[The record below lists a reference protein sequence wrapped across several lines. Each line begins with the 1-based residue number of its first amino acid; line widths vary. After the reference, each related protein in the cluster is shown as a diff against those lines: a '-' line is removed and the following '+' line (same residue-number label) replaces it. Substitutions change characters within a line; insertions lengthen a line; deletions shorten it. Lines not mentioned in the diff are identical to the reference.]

1 MRLRDPA
8 PEGRTR
14 GPALDVFLALAGVAF
29 GLFVSGKTGHPVS
42 WPATLALAAAAGIPM
57 GLVWRWPLAVCV
69 YQSAFLVVCDHFS
82 NSTTDTVQTLTP
94 IAVGVLAYRCDW
106 RQVVPGAALAAGATA
121 VNLADP
127 GLALTA
133 STWYFPLGMS
143 AVPVVV
149 GRYLRS
155 PIEAVA
161 KVERRPG
168 LDLLLSGG
176 GVAFMVLDTWAD
188 WHDGP
193 WPVWGV
199 GWFVIG
205 CGLTAGLARML
216 PGTAFALQAV
226 LVLVADQYA
235 GFAANS
241 LQGLFLVT
249 LGAFAMRASWSWT
262 AVAYLLAAGVTAL
275 NVVEEEWAEV
285 TPARVAALLAMV
297 AAPIIIG
304 RYFGVRRDAADLQ
317 LAMAEEARQ
326 LAAERARADLLA
338 ERERI
343 ARDVHDIVA
352 HHVGAMVLRAGAAQ
366 YAAPSGPVA
375 EALSDIRTTGHQ
387 VLEDLRGLLNV
398 LRDPELAH
406 LPVAAPEEVVR
417 DAVERMNAAGLRVE
431 LRSGPE
437 AGLVPLVTR
446 ASAARIVQEGLT
458 NVLKHAGPGTAAVVE
473 LKVTGEALEVIV
485 TSGPAPEE
493 APGPGLLPPGPRDA
507 LPSSGQGIA
516 GMRERARAL
525 GGDLS
530 AAPDGAGGWRLAA
543 TLPLERDG
551 GSCGMTPQRRI
562 LPWRREEGREE
573 GRVDGMGDHDGAA
586 GPRQAER
593 LR

>member
-1 MRLRDPA
+1 MP
-8 PEGRTR
+8 
-14 GPALDVFLALAGVAF
+14 DVLLALAGIAL
-29 GLFVSGKTGHPVS
+29 GLVVSGKTGEPAP
-42 WPATLALAAAAGIPM
+42 WPAAVALALLAGAPM
-57 GLVWRWPLAVCV
+57 GFVRHGP
-69 YQSAFLVVCDHFS
+69 LVVCAYYAAFLIVGDRFPAF
-82 NSTTDTVQTLTP
+82 TTDTAQILLPV
-94 IAVGVLAYRCDW
+94 AVGILAHRDAW
-106 RQVVPGAALAAGATA
+106 RRIVPGAVLAGTATA
-121 VNLADP
+121 VNLTDP
-127 GLALTA
+127 GTALTA
-133 STWYFPLGMS
+133 AAWYFPLGMS

-161 KVERRPG
+161 EVERRPG
-168 LDLLLSGG
+168 LDLLLAGG
-176 GVAFMVLDTWAD
+176 GVAFMVLDTWTGWDA
-188 WHDGP
+188 GP

-205 CGLTAGLARML
+205 CGLTAGLVRLL

-226 LVLVADQYA
+226 LVLLADQNA
-235 GFAANS
+235 QFAANS

-249 LGAFAMRASWSWT
+249 LGAFAMYASWSWT

-275 NVVEEEWAEV
+275 NVVDDELAEV
-285 TPARVAALLAMV
+285 TPLRIAALMAMV
-297 AAPIIIG
+297 AAPVIIG
-304 RYFGVRRDAADLQ
+304 RYLGVRRAAAGLQ

-375 EALSDIRTTGHQ
+375 EALADIRATGHQ

-406 LPVAAPEEVVR
+406 LPVADPEEVVR
-417 DAVERMNAAGLRVE
+417 DAVERMNAAGLEVE
-431 LRSGPE
+431 LRLDPGAES
-437 AGLVPLVTR
+437 VPLVTR

-458 NVLKHAGPGTAAVVE
+458 NVLKHAGPGTRATVE
-473 LKVTGEALEVIV
+473 LRDAGGALEVNV
-485 TSGPAPEE
+485 LSGP
-493 APGPGLLPPGPRDA
+493 PPGPRDA

-530 AAPDGAGGWRLAA
+530 AGPRPDGGWRLAA
-543 TLPLERDG
+543 TLPVERPDHPAG
-551 GSCGMTPQRRI
+551 HSCGMTPQYRL
-562 LPWRREEGREE
+562 LPWRREEEE
-573 GRVDGMGDHDGAA
+573 KV
-586 GPRQAER
+586 
-593 LR
+593 

>member
-1 MRLRDPA
+1 MRS
-8 PEGRTR
+8 R
-14 GPALDVFLALAGVAF
+14 GPVPDVLLALAGIAL
-29 GLFVSGKTGHPVS
+29 GLVVSGKTGEPAP
-42 WPATLALAAAAGIPM
+42 WPAAAGLALLAGAPM
-57 GLVWRWPLAVCV
+57 GFVRRGP
-69 YQSAFLVVCDHFS
+69 LVVCAYYAAFLIVGDRFPAF
-82 NSTTDTVQTLTP
+82 TTDTAQILLPV
-94 IAVGVLAYRCDW
+94 AVGILAHRDTW
-106 RQVVPGAALAAGATA
+106 RRIVPGAVLAGAATA

-127 GLALTA
+127 GIAFTA
-133 STWYFPLGMS
+133 ATWYFPLGMS

-161 KVERRPG
+161 EVERRPG
-168 LDLLLSGG
+168 LDLLLAGG
-176 GVAFMVLDTWAD
+176 GVAFMVLDTWTGWDA
-188 WHDGP
+188 GP

-205 CGLTAGLARML
+205 CGLTAGLVRLL

-226 LVLVADQYA
+226 LVLLADQNA
-235 GFAANS
+235 QFAANS

-249 LGAFAMRASWSWT
+249 LGAFAMYASWSWT
-262 AVAYLLAAGVTAL
+262 AVAYLLAAGVTAM
-275 NVVEEEWAEV
+275 NVVDDGPAEV
-285 TPARVAALLAMV
+285 TPLRIAALMAMV
-297 AAPIIIG
+297 AAPVIIG
-304 RYFGVRRDAADLQ
+304 RYLGVRRAAAGLQ

-352 HHVGAMVLRAGAAQ
+352 HHVGAMVLRAGAAR

-375 EALSDIRTTGHQ
+375 EALADIRATGHQ

-406 LPVAAPEEVVR
+406 LPVADPEEVVR
-417 DAVERMNAAGLRVE
+417 DAVERMNAAGLEVE
-431 LRSGPE
+431 LRLGPGTE
-437 AGLVPLVTR
+437 AVPLVTR

-458 NVLKHAGPGTAAVVE
+458 NVLKHAGPGTRATVE
-473 LKVTGEALEVIV
+473 LRDAGGALEVSV
-485 TSGPAPEE
+485 LSGP
-493 APGPGLLPPGPRDA
+493 PPGPRDA

-530 AAPDGAGGWRLAA
+530 AGPRPDGGWRLAA
-543 TLPLERDG
+543 TLPVERPG
-551 GSCGMTPQRRI
+551 HPAGHSCGMTPQYRL
-562 LPWRREEGREE
+562 LPWRREEEE
-573 GRVDGMGDHDGAA
+573 TV
-586 GPRQAER
+586 
-593 LR
+593 

>member
-1 MRLRDPA
+1 MRS
-8 PEGRTR
+8 R
-14 GPALDVFLALAGVAF
+14 GPVPDVLLAFAGIAL
-29 GLFVSGKTGHPVS
+29 GLVVSGKTGEPAP
-42 WPATLALAAAAGIPM
+42 WPAAAALALLAGAPM
-57 GLVWRWPLAVCV
+57 GFVRRGP
-69 YQSAFLVVCDHFS
+69 LVVCAYYAAFLIVGDRFPAFA
-82 NSTTDTVQTLTP
+82 TDTAQILLPV
-94 IAVGVLAYRCDW
+94 AVGILAYRDTW
-106 RQVVPGAALAAGATA
+106 RRIVPGAVLAGAATA

-127 GLALTA
+127 GIAFTA
-133 STWYFPLGMS
+133 TTWYFPLGMS

-161 KVERRPG
+161 EVERRPG
-168 LDLLLSGG
+168 LDLLLAGG
-176 GVAFMVLDTWAD
+176 GVAFMVLDTWTGWDA
-188 WHDGP
+188 GP

-205 CGLTAGLARML
+205 CGLTAGLVRLL

-226 LVLVADQYA
+226 LVLLADQNA
-235 GFAANS
+235 QFAANS

-249 LGAFAMRASWSWT
+249 LGAFAMYASWSWT

-275 NVVEEEWAEV
+275 NVVDDELTEV
-285 TPARVAALLAMV
+285 TPLRIAALMAMV
-297 AAPIIIG
+297 AAPVIIG
-304 RYFGVRRDAADLQ
+304 RYLGVRRAAAGLQ

-352 HHVGAMVLRAGAAQ
+352 HHVGAMVLRAGAAR

-375 EALSDIRTTGHQ
+375 EALADIRATGHQ
-387 VLEDLRGLLNV
+387 VLEDLRGLLDV

-406 LPVAAPEEVVR
+406 LPVADPEEVVR
-417 DAVERMNAAGLRVE
+417 DAVERMSAAGLEVE
-431 LRSGPE
+431 LRLDPGTES
-437 AGLVPLVTR
+437 VPLVTR

-458 NVLKHAGPGTAAVVE
+458 NVLKHAGPGTRATVE
-473 LKVTGEALEVIV
+473 LRHAGGAFEVNV
-485 TSGPAPEE
+485 LSGP
-493 APGPGLLPPGPRDA
+493 PPGPRDA

-530 AAPDGAGGWRLAA
+530 AGPGPDGGWRLTA
-543 TLPLERDG
+543 TLPVERPG
-551 GSCGMTPQRRI
+551 HPAGHSCGMTPQYRL
-562 LPWRREEGREE
+562 LPWRREEEE
-573 GRVDGMGDHDGAA
+573 TV
-586 GPRQAER
+586 
-593 LR
+593 

>member
-1 MRLRDPA
+1 MRS
-8 PEGRTR
+8 R
-14 GPALDVFLALAGVAF
+14 GPVPDVLLALAGVAL
-29 GLFVSGKTGHPVS
+29 GLVVSGKTGEPAP
-42 WPATLALAAAAGIPM
+42 WPAAVALALSAGAPM
-57 GLVWRWPLAVCV
+57 GFVRRAPLAVCA
-69 YQSAFLVVCDHFS
+69 YYAAFLVVGDRFPAF
-82 NSTTDTVQTLTP
+82 TTDTAQILLPV
-94 IAVGVLAYRCDW
+94 AVGILSHRGTW
-106 RQVVPGAALAAGATA
+106 RRIVPGAVLAGAATA

-127 GLALTA
+127 GAV
-133 STWYFPLGMS
+133 STWYFLLGMS

-161 KVERRPG
+161 EVERRPG
-168 LDLLLSGG
+168 LDLLLAGG
-176 GVAFMVLDTWAD
+176 GVAFMVLDTWTGWDA
-188 WHDGP
+188 GP

-205 CGLTAGLARML
+205 CGLTAGLVRLL

-226 LVLVADQYA
+226 LVLLADQNA
-235 GFAANS
+235 QFAANS

-249 LGAFAMRASWSWT
+249 LGAFAMYASWSWT
-262 AVAYLLAAGVTAL
+262 AVAYLLAAAVTAL
-275 NVVEEEWAEV
+275 NVVDGLLVEV
-285 TPARVAALLAMV
+285 TPPRIAALMAMV
-297 AAPIIIG
+297 AAPVIIG
-304 RYFGVRRDAADLQ
+304 RYLGIRRSAADLQ

-352 HHVGAMVLRAGAAQ
+352 HHVGAMVLRAGAAR

-375 EALSDIRTTGHQ
+375 EALADIRATGHQ

-406 LPVAAPEEVVR
+406 LPVADPEEVVR
-417 DAVERMNAAGLRVE
+417 DAVERMSAAGLEVE
-431 LRSGPE
+431 LRLHPGAE
-437 AGLVPLVTR
+437 CIPLVTR

-458 NVLKHAGPGTAAVVE
+458 NVLKHAGPGTRATVE
-473 LKVTGEALEVIV
+473 LRDAGGALEVNV
-485 TSGPAPEE
+485 LSGP
-493 APGPGLLPPGPRDA
+493 PPGPRDTPEADALSGPLAHARDA

-530 AAPDGAGGWRLAA
+530 AGPGPDGGWRLTA
-543 TLPLERDG
+543 TLPVERPG
-551 GSCGMTPQRRI
+551 HPAGHSCGMTPQYRL
-562 LPWRREEGREE
+562 LPWRREEEE
-573 GRVDGMGDHDGAA
+573 TA
-586 GPRQAER
+586 
-593 LR
+593 